1 MCRITVR
8 LNLND
13 CEIKD
18 EELDFEDDEAQQ
30 QEEEESELPEIRVF
44 PFFEIE
50 LAKVCPCALGRHGM

>member
-1 MCRITVR
+1 

-18 EELDFEDDEAQQ
+18 EELDFEDDEAEQAEQ
-30 QEEEESELPEIRVF
+30 QEDLPEIRVF

-50 LAKVCPCALGRHGM
+50 LARARQSFFD